1 VEGGGDN
8 FGNLEIKNK
17 SSQVA
22 IARGTHHFPRCR
34 MVGRGGEGGG
44 VLVMCGCTDHGLSI
58 SKIPHARSSYFCG

>member
-1 VEGGGDN
+1 MEGEGDN

-34 MVGRGGEGGG
+34 MVGRGGGGG
-44 VLVMCGCTDHGLSI
+44 VYWLCV
-58 SKIPHARSSYFCG
+58 AV